1 VPAEGSYTRLL
12 NTFGGVAGVAAVGAA
27 LVYGTG
33 ALVLMLRL
41 GLRRLPSTTA
51 VPQLPREFL
60 FSVGLQIVAP
70 AVLVGGAV
78 FLASTLRRRPQ
89 RRAVGWSATCAL
101 LVYLG
106 VGSYLVAKAP
116 FPAKA
121 CLAGGGDITGV
132 LIGESANRT
141 YLGDLSSRHPR
152 RILTIPAAR
161 IEEVLVGGSEAQIE
175 GVACPPVT
183 R

>member
-1 VPAEGSYTRLL
+1 L

-33 ALVLMLRL
+33 AVVLMVRL

-60 FSVGLQIVAP
+60 ISIGLQIVAP

-78 FLASTLRRRPQ
+78 FLASRRRPP
-89 RRAVGWSATCAL
+89 RRALTRAAIAAL
-101 LVYLG
+101 IVYLAIG
-106 VGSYLVAKAP
+106 VYLIAKAP

-121 CLAGGGDITGV
+121 CLAGGGEVAGV

-141 YLGDLSSRHPR
+141 YLGDLPDRHPR
-152 RILTIPAAR
+152 RIITIPAGR
-161 IEEVLVGGSEAQIE
+161 IDTVLVGGSEAQIE
-175 GVACPPVT
+175 GVACP
-183 R
+183 

>member
-1 VPAEGSYTRLL
+1 MQPDGSYTRLL
-12 NTFGGVAGVAAVGAA
+12 NTFGGVAGIAAVGAA

-78 FLASTLRRRPQ
+78 VVARVLRGRPVRPVLAWA
-89 RRAVGWSATCAL
+89 AVGAL
-101 LVYLG
+101 VVYVALG
-106 VGSYLVAKAP
+106 AYFVAKAP
-116 FPAKA
+116 FPAKV
-121 CLAGGGDITGV
+121 CLVGGGDLAGV

-141 YLGDLSSRHPR
+141 YLGDLSNRRPR

-161 IEEVLVGGSEAQIE
+161 IDAVLVGGREAQIE
-175 GVACPPVT
+175 GVQCP
-183 R
+183 RG